1 MFHIYMLK
9 TNKSHMSPMHVQ
21 IDELKKNGVN
31 VFIIMNI
38 ISFTQTHTCVHTYT
52 HANTYVNRYT

>member
-1 MFHIYMLK
+1 MLK